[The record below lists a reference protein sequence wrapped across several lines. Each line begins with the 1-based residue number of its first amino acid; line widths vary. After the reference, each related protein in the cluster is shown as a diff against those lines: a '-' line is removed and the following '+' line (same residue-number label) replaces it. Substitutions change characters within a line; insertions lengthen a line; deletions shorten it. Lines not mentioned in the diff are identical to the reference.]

1 MPVNEP
7 NKESLSDVVS
17 GFSIAFVGLCRA
29 LEQQHKLMPD
39 SVVQAIKF
47 EMEEIPSGPVPA
59 EIQKIVTKI
68 VNAVNGEPI
77 QVRMAQSTR

>member
-1 MPVNEP
+1 MPANEP
-7 NKESLSDVVS
+7 NKESVSDIVT

-29 LEQQHKLMPD
+29 LEQQHKLIPD

>member
-7 NKESLSDVVS
+7 NKESVSDIVT